1 MKKKYLKFTILYA
14 FVNSMLRDKIFPTY
28 LTIQFTFTCE
38 LIDRIPSP
46 EHICDWEQMLKIFA
60 VNSVFNSVW

>member
-1 MKKKYLKFTILYA
+1 
-14 FVNSMLRDKIFPTY
+14 MLRDKIFPTY

-38 LIDRIPSP
+38 LIDGIPSP

-60 VNSVFNSVW
+60 VTFCNSHSNMSLH